1 MQHDRF
7 QLPKTF
13 EITRSGFLNWT
24 FPEFRQ
30 KRPGETV
37 ARRGGA
43 QLGPVFA
50 GHGWLQ
56 GGLAIGVKYGKKG
69 VCLKLAI

>member
-1 MQHDRF
+1 M
-7 QLPKTF
+7 
-13 EITRSGFLNWT
+13 
-24 FPEFRQ
+24 
-30 KRPGETV
+30 

-56 GGLAIGVKYGKKG
+56 GGLAIRVKYGKVLG
-69 VCLKLAI
+69 VSEIWQ